1 MNKTALPFVISG
13 IVVDG
18 ADNVDNVIS
27 SGAAVDITTDV
38 DYQLDSSTVSVQF
51 SGFESALHG
60 VMHFEMAVGTNP
72 DGGEEVLAYTDFNIV
87 HVEENDIAGNGM
99 ERTRLVTL

>member
-1 MNKTALPFVISG
+1 MIK
-13 IVVDG
+13 
-18 ADNVDNVIS
+18 S
-27 SGAAVDITTDV
+27 SAAVDITTDV

-87 HVEENDIAGNGM
+87 HIEETDIAGNGIYITNVDM
-99 ERTRLVTL
+99 IA

>member
-1 MNKTALPFVISG
+1 MIPLFSG
-13 IVVDG
+13 IVIDG
-18 ADNVDNVIS
+18 TDNLDNVINN
-27 SGAAVDITTDV
+27 GTAVDITTDV

-72 DGGEEVLAYTDFNIV
+72 DGGEEVMAFTDFNIV
-87 HVEENDIAGNGM
+87 HIEENNTTGNGNL
-99 ERTRLVTL
+99 TVVL